1 MLFLPYSNGR
11 KKLLP
16 IKEIPKPLL
25 RNLSPTTLIYC
36 SDMMRITLLILG
48 NIDTI
53 CLAYTMAKNAT
64 QYLPMHCYFPL
75 LWWCSLKREIP
86 YDDVLWKR
94 SFLRLLITSSS
105 LSASL
110 GTLDWRKWQEF
121 STDYLSQKSEK
132 STIHKL
138 LFTITV
144 HYSLLLFMV
153 LFTLKFCLF
162 KGGCPLKATIG
173 QYKIMLKQ
181 DNW

>member
-48 NIDTI
+48 KIDTI
-53 CLAYTMAKNAT
+53 CLACTMAKNAT

-132 STIHKL
+132 KKSTIHKL
-138 LFTITV
+138 LFTN
-144 HYSLLLFMV
+144 YCLQS
-153 LFTLKFCLF
+153 LFTIHFYCSWYCSLWNFAYLR
-162 KGGCPLKATIG
+162 GVVP
-173 QYKIMLKQ
+173 
-181 DNW
+181 